1 MPKGVPH
8 KLDENKQ
15 KAFIEAYEVLKP
27 SPSS

>member
-15 KAFIEAYEVLKP
+15 KAFIEAY
-27 SPSS
+27 